1 MFFMKMKKPE
11 TILLLICVFIFC
23 PGVTKVVIG
32 HHQLQMTFEGTE
44 MQCIVKKLFILKVIW
59 WIVYDEFFATC
70 QGEER
75 SLREE

>member
-1 MFFMKMKKPE
+1 M
-11 TILLLICVFIFC
+11 
-23 PGVTKVVIG
+23 IG

-75 SLREE
+75 SLGEE